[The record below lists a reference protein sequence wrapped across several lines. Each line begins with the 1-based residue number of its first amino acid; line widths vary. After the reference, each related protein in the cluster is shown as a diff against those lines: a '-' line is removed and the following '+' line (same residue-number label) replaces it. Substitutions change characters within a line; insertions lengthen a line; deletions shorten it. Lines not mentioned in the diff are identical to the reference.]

1 MKNIVVKK
9 ESSGISRRTFV
20 RRVGAVGTFTLLPSP
35 VIFGAGSS
43 PNEKLNLAFIGI
55 NGRGGANLD
64 GLGNQNVVA
73 LCDVDIQRS
82 EGVRKKFP
90 QAKFY
95 KDFRKMFDEMEKSFD
110 GVVISTPDHTHTVAA
125 MAAMKRGK
133 HVYCEKP
140 LAHNI
145 NEVRT
150 LMDAA
155 KKYNVITQLGNQ
167 GHSFD
172 TIRTFYEWINDG
184 AIGKVHTIHAFASA
198 KYSRIDQL
206 SVLNEQ
212 HPVPDWLDWDLWLGP
227 VNYRPYNPAYLPGKW
242 RGWSAFGTGMIGD
255 WICHVVDPSFWA
267 LDLGSPVSIQ
277 AEAKGYDPQ
286 KHFETFPYGSK
297 ITFEFPAT
305 TKRGAIKLIWY
316 DGTEKPPRPTDLE
329 PDDRLPDTG
338 AVIMGNKGTIIHGS
352 HGAGGVRIIP
362 DSKMQVYQKPQKTL
376 PRVKNH
382 YVDWIDAIKNKK
394 QAGSHFGYGGYLT
407 ELALLG
413 VIAIRLLGVK
423 LQWDGVKCQFVNN
436 AQANKYL
443 SIPYRNGWQ
452 I

>member
-227 VNYRPYNPAYLPGKW
+227 VNYRPYNPAYLPGKC
-242 RGWSAFGTGMIGD
+242 GD
-255 WICHVVDPSFWA
+255 
-267 LDLGSPVSIQ
+267 
-277 AEAKGYDPQ
+277 
-286 KHFETFPYGSK
+286 
-297 ITFEFPAT
+297 
-305 TKRGAIKLIWY
+305 GA
-316 DGTEKPPRPTDLE
+316 
-329 PDDRLPDTG
+329 
-338 AVIMGNKGTIIHGS
+338 H
-352 HGAGGVRIIP
+352 
-362 DSKMQVYQKPQKTL
+362 
-376 PRVKNH
+376 
-382 YVDWIDAIKNKK
+382 
-394 QAGSHFGYGGYLT
+394 
-407 ELALLG
+407 LALE
-413 VIAIRLLGVK
+413 
-423 LQWDGVKCQFVNN
+423 
-436 AQANKYL
+436 
-443 SIPYRNGWQ
+443 
-452 I
+452 